1 MHCTTSRLIMKM
13 DCISL
18 ATLQAF
24 DAFCYL
30 MDVLPDKG
38 GGYTPW
44 DPFGGMSEG
53 KVHISSVQA
62 TS

>member
-1 MHCTTSRLIMKM
+1 MKM